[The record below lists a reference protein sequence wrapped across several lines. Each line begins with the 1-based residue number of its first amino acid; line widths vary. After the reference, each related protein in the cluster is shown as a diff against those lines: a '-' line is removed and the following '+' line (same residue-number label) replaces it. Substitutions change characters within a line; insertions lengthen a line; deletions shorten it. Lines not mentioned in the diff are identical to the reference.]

1 MPACP
6 AARPCRPA
14 RERAPVARILTPDR
28 VEADSLQ
35 SLVDVSFD
43 PRFGEG
49 WSAEQVA
56 SALAMPGVRAA
67 FAYADDDADDNTGP
81 VTGSVTGPVTGPIG
95 FALVRLVADEAE
107 LLLIAVRPEQRGK
120 GTGRQLLDYA
130 IEKCFTSGARDMFL
144 EVRAKN
150 IPAINLYKSRKF
162 EVVGKRPGYY
172 RSDKGELHDALTMH
186 LSLSTR

>member
-1 MPACP
+1 M
-6 AARPCRPA
+6 
-14 RERAPVARILTPDR
+14 VRILTPDR

-144 EVRAKN
+144 EVRVKN

>member
-1 MPACP
+1 M
-6 AARPCRPA
+6 
-14 RERAPVARILTPDR
+14 VRILTPER
-28 VEADSLQ
+28 VEADSLA

-67 FAYADDDADDNTGP
+67 FAYADDETGNNTDP
-81 VTGSVTGPVTGPIG
+81 ITGPIG

-107 LLLIAVRPEQRGK
+107 LLLIAVRPDQRGK
-120 GTGRQLLDYA
+120 GTGRQLLDYV
-130 IEKCFTSGARDMFL
+130 IEKCFTSGARNMFL
-144 EVRAKN
+144 EVRAEN
-150 IPAINLYKSRKF
+150 IPAINLYNSRKF